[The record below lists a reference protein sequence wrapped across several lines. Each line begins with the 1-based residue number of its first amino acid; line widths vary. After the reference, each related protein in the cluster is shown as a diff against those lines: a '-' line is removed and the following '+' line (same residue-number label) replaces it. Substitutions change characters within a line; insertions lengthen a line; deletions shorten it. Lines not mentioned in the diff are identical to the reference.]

1 MVTNLD
7 FCVSVII
14 YQRFYEILFCVLMML
29 VYKVVVVVNKGL
41 SEENSQTQV
50 KREHTKYMY
59 DFSLVFWLQI
69 KTYLE
74 VVKIIAKQ

>member
-1 MVTNLD
+1 
-7 FCVSVII
+7 
-14 YQRFYEILFCVLMML
+14 MML

-59 DFSLVFWLQI
+59 DFSLVFWLQM

-74 VVKIIAKQ
+74 VVKIVAK